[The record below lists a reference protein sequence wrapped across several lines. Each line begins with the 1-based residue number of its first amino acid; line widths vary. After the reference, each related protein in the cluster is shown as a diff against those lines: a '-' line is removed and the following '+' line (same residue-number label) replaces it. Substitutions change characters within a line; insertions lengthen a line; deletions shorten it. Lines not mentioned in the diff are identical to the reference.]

1 MMDVYSNIFHVS
13 CMAHINM
20 TIVIIK
26 NANTMSSARHGKIAS
41 SPATKVQYNKYKC
54 SLFIFSFTCTV
65 HTTRKRAKL
74 LAVSRI
80 IAWCYCII
88 AMHK

>member
-41 SPATKVQYNKYKC
+41 SPAT
-54 SLFIFSFTCTV
+54 
-65 HTTRKRAKL
+65 
-74 LAVSRI
+74 
-80 IAWCYCII
+80 
-88 AMHK
+88 